1 MCIYFLINEKQRI
14 ASVHVIVVPYLTAV
28 LGYIDFYQDTA
39 DGKIV
44 YGKHVV
50 LRIAEL

>member
-1 MCIYFLINEKQRI
+1 M
-14 ASVHVIVVPYLTAV
+14 ASVYVIVAPNLTAV
-28 LGYIDFYQDTA
+28 LGYIDSYQDTA

-50 LRIAEL
+50 LSITELENH

>member
-1 MCIYFLINEKQRI
+1 MYFLINEKSV
-14 ASVHVIVVPYLTAV
+14 ASVYVIVAPILTAE
-28 LGYIDFYQDTA
+28 LESTDSDQDTA

-50 LRIAEL
+50 LRITEL